1 MASLSSIRTGLS
13 TRLATISGLSVYSY
27 VPDSIE
33 PPTSVVG
40 VMSSVDY
47 DSTMSRGSDMYE
59 IPLYLYVSRVDAE
72 LSQDSLDE
80 FLAGSG
86 SSSIKQAIEGDT
98 TLGGVV
104 SSARVVEASN
114 YGVPA
119 KCAGRQ
125 LRGKGRSCRSLPYSY
140 KR

>member
-1 MASLSSIRTGLS
+1 MASLSSIRSGLS

-33 PPTSVVG
+33 PPTAVVG

-47 DSTMSRGSDMYE
+47 DSTMSRGSDSYE

-86 SSSIKQAIEGDT
+86 SSSIKQAIEGDV

-114 YGVPA
+114 YGVYTINSIDYL
-119 KCAGRQ
+119 GVEF
-125 LRGKGRSCRSLPYSY
+125 SVEIIT
-140 KR
+140 

>member
-1 MASLSSIRTGLS
+1 MASLSSIRSGLS
-13 TRLATISGLSVYSY
+13 TRLATISGLSVYSF

-33 PPTSVVG
+33 PPTAVVG

-47 DSTMSRGSDMYE
+47 DSTMSRGSDSYE

-86 SSSIKQAIEGDT
+86 SSSIKQAIEGDS

-114 YGVPA
+114 YGVYTINSIDYL
-119 KCAGRQ
+119 GVEF
-125 LRGKGRSCRSLPYSY
+125 SVEIIT
-140 KR
+140 

>member
-1 MASLSSIRTGLS
+1 MASLSSIRSGLS

-33 PPTSVVG
+33 PPTAVVG

-47 DSTMSRGSDMYE
+47 DSTMSRGSDSYE

-86 SSSIKQAIEGDT
+86 SSSIKQAIEGDS

-114 YGVPA
+114 YGVYTINSIDYL
-119 KCAGRQ
+119 GVEF
-125 LRGKGRSCRSLPYSY
+125 SVEIIT
-140 KR
+140 

>member
-114 YGVPA
+114 YGVYTINSIDYL
-119 KCAGRQ
+119 GVEF
-125 LRGKGRSCRSLPYSY
+125 SVEIIT
-140 KR
+140 

>member
-1 MASLSSIRTGLS
+1 MASLSSIRSGLS

-33 PPTSVVG
+33 PPTAVVG

-47 DSTMSRGSDMYE
+47 DSTMSRGSDLYE

-86 SSSIKQAIEGDT
+86 SKSIKQAIEGDS

-114 YGVPA
+114 YGVYTINSIDYL
-119 KCAGRQ
+119 GVEFNVEIIT
-125 LRGKGRSCRSLPYSY
+125 
-140 KR
+140 

>member
-33 PPTSVVG
+33 PPTAVVG

-114 YGVPA
+114 YGVYTINSIDYL
-119 KCAGRQ
+119 GVEF
-125 LRGKGRSCRSLPYSY
+125 SVEIIT
-140 KR
+140 

>member
-1 MASLSSIRTGLS
+1 MASLSSIRSGLS
-13 TRLATISGLSVYSY
+13 TRLATISALSVYAY

-33 PPTSVVG
+33 PPTAVVG

-47 DSTMSRGSDMYE
+47 DSTMSRGSDSYE

-86 SSSIKQAIEGDT
+86 SSSIKQAIEGDS

-114 YGVPA
+114 YGVYTINSIDYL
-119 KCAGRQ
+119 GVEF
-125 LRGKGRSCRSLPYSY
+125 SVEIIT
-140 KR
+140 

>member
-1 MASLSSIRTGLS
+1 MASLSSIRSGLS

-33 PPTSVVG
+33 PPTAVVG

-47 DSTMSRGSDMYE
+47 DSTMSRGSDSYE

-80 FLAGSG
+80 LLAGSG
-86 SSSIKQAIEGDT
+86 SSSIKQAIEGDS

-114 YGVPA
+114 YGVYTINSIDYL
-119 KCAGRQ
+119 GVEF
-125 LRGKGRSCRSLPYSY
+125 SVEIIT
-140 KR
+140 

>member
-1 MASLSSIRTGLS
+1 MASLSSIRSGLS

-33 PPTSVVG
+33 PPTAVVG
-40 VMSSVDY
+40 VMSSVD
-47 DSTMSRGSDMYE
+47 SYE

-86 SSSIKQAIEGDT
+86 SSSIKQAIEGDS

-114 YGVPA
+114 YGVYTINSIDYL
-119 KCAGRQ
+119 GVEF
-125 LRGKGRSCRSLPYSY
+125 SVEIIT
-140 KR
+140 

>member
-1 MASLSSIRTGLS
+1 MASLSSIRSGLS

-33 PPTSVVG
+33 PPTAVVG

-47 DSTMSRGSDMYE
+47 DSTMSRGSDSYE

-86 SSSIKQAIEGDT
+86 SSSIKQAIEGDS

-114 YGVPA
+114 YGVYTVNSIDYL
-119 KCAGRQ
+119 GVEF
-125 LRGKGRSCRSLPYSY
+125 SVEIIT
-140 KR
+140 

>member
-33 PPTSVVG
+33 PPTAGVG

-114 YGVPA
+114 YGVYTINSIDYL
-119 KCAGRQ
+119 GVEF
-125 LRGKGRSCRSLPYSY
+125 SVEIIT
-140 KR
+140 

>member
-1 MASLSSIRTGLS
+1 MASLSSIRSGLS
-13 TRLATISGLSVYSY
+13 TRLATISGMSVYSY

-33 PPTSVVG
+33 PPTAVVG

-47 DSTMSRGSDMYE
+47 DSTMSRGSDLYE

-86 SSSIKQAIEGDT
+86 SKSIKQAIEGDS

-114 YGVPA
+114 YGVYTINSIDYL
-119 KCAGRQ
+119 GVEF
-125 LRGKGRSCRSLPYSY
+125 SVEIIT
-140 KR
+140 

>member
-1 MASLSSIRTGLS
+1 VASLTNIRNGIGTNLGGITSL
-13 TRLATISGLSVYSY
+13 IVYSF
-27 VPDSIE
+27 VPDFIE
-33 PPTSVVG
+33 PPTAVVG

-47 DSTMSRGSDMYE
+47 DSTMSRGSDSYE

-86 SSSIKQAIEGDT
+86 SSSIKQAIEGDS

-114 YGVPA
+114 YGVYTINSIDYL
-119 KCAGRQ
+119 GVEF
-125 LRGKGRSCRSLPYSY
+125 SVEIIT
-140 KR
+140 

>member
-1 MASLSSIRTGLS
+1 MASLSSIRSGLS
-13 TRLATISGLSVYSY
+13 TRLATILGLSVYAY

-33 PPTSVVG
+33 PPTAVVG

-114 YGVPA
+114 YGVYTINSIDYL
-119 KCAGRQ
+119 GVEF
-125 LRGKGRSCRSLPYSY
+125 SVEIIT
-140 KR
+140 

>member
-33 PPTSVVG
+33 PPSAVVG

-114 YGVPA
+114 YGVYTINSIDYL
-119 KCAGRQ
+119 GVEF
-125 LRGKGRSCRSLPYSY
+125 SVEIIT
-140 KR
+140 

>member
-1 MASLSSIRTGLS
+1 MASLSSIRSGLS

-33 PPTSVVG
+33 PPTAVVG

-47 DSTMSRGSDMYE
+47 DSTMSRGSDSYE

-86 SSSIKQAIEGDT
+86 SSSIKQAVEGDS

-114 YGVPA
+114 YGVYTINSIDYL
-119 KCAGRQ
+119 GVEF
-125 LRGKGRSCRSLPYSY
+125 SVEIIT
-140 KR
+140 

>member
-1 MASLSSIRTGLS
+1 MASLLSIRSGLS
-13 TRLATISGLSVYSY
+13 TRLATISGLSVYAY

-33 PPTSVVG
+33 PPTAVVG

-47 DSTMSRGSDMYE
+47 DSTMSRGSDSYE

-86 SSSIKQAIEGDT
+86 SSSIKQAIEGDS

-114 YGVPA
+114 YGVYTINSIDYL
-119 KCAGRQ
+119 GVEF
-125 LRGKGRSCRSLPYSY
+125 SVEIIT
-140 KR
+140 

>member
-33 PPTSVVG
+33 PPTAVVG

-80 FLAGSG
+80 FLAGSV

-114 YGVPA
+114 YGVYTINSIDYL
-119 KCAGRQ
+119 GVEF
-125 LRGKGRSCRSLPYSY
+125 SVEIIT
-140 KR
+140 

>member
-1 MASLSSIRTGLS
+1 MASLSSIRSGLS

-33 PPTSVVG
+33 PPTAVVG

-47 DSTMSRGSDMYE
+47 DSTMSRGSDSYE

-86 SSSIKQAIEGDT
+86 SSSIKQAIEGDS

-114 YGVPA
+114 YGVYTINSIDYL
-119 KCAGRQ
+119 GVEFNVEIIT
-125 LRGKGRSCRSLPYSY
+125 
-140 KR
+140 

>member
-13 TRLATISGLSVYSY
+13 TRLATISGLSVYSF

-33 PPTSVVG
+33 PPTAVVG

-114 YGVPA
+114 YGVYTINSIDYL
-119 KCAGRQ
+119 GVEF
-125 LRGKGRSCRSLPYSY
+125 SVEIIT
-140 KR
+140 

>member
-13 TRLATISGLSVYSY
+13 TRLATILGLSVYSY

-33 PPTSVVG
+33 PPTAVVG

-114 YGVPA
+114 YGVYTINSIDYL
-119 KCAGRQ
+119 GVEF
-125 LRGKGRSCRSLPYSY
+125 SVEIIT
-140 KR
+140 

>member
-1 MASLSSIRTGLS
+1 MASLSSIRSGLS

-33 PPTSVVG
+33 PPTAV
-40 VMSSVDY
+40 
-47 DSTMSRGSDMYE
+47 
-59 IPLYLYVSRVDAE
+59 VDAE

-86 SSSIKQAIEGDT
+86 SSSIKQAIEGDS

-114 YGVPA
+114 YGVYTINSIDYL
-119 KCAGRQ
+119 GVEFNVEIIT
-125 LRGKGRSCRSLPYSY
+125 
-140 KR
+140 

>member
-1 MASLSSIRTGLS
+1 MASLSSIRSGLS

-33 PPTSVVG
+33 PPTAVVG

-47 DSTMSRGSDMYE
+47 DSTMSRGSDSYE

-86 SSSIKQAIEGDT
+86 SSSIKQAIEGDS

-114 YGVPA
+114 YGVYTINSIDYL
-119 KCAGRQ
+119 GVEF
-125 LRGKGRSCRSLPYSY
+125 SVEIIS
-140 KR
+140 

>member
-1 MASLSSIRTGLS
+1 MASLSSIRSGLS
-13 TRLATISGLSVYSY
+13 TRLATISGLSVYAF

-33 PPTSVVG
+33 PPTALVG

-47 DSTMSRGSDMYE
+47 DSTMSRGSDSYE

-86 SSSIKQAIEGDT
+86 SSSIKQAIEGDS

-114 YGVPA
+114 YGVYTINSIDYL
-119 KCAGRQ
+119 GVEF
-125 LRGKGRSCRSLPYSY
+125 SVEIIT
-140 KR
+140 

>member
-33 PPTSVVG
+33 PPTAVVG

-114 YGVPA
+114 
-119 KCAGRQ
+119 
-125 LRGKGRSCRSLPYSY
+125 
-140 KR
+140 

>member
-1 MASLSSIRTGLS
+1 MASLSSIRSGLS
-13 TRLATISGLSVYSY
+13 TRLATISGMSVFSF

-33 PPTSVVG
+33 PPTAVVG

-47 DSTMSRGSDMYE
+47 DSTMSRGSDSYE

-86 SSSIKQAIEGDT
+86 SSSIKQAIEGDS

-114 YGVPA
+114 YGVYTINSIDYL
-119 KCAGRQ
+119 GVEF
-125 LRGKGRSCRSLPYSY
+125 SVEIIT
-140 KR
+140 

>member
-1 MASLSSIRTGLS
+1 
-13 TRLATISGLSVYSY
+13 
-27 VPDSIE
+27 
-33 PPTSVVG
+33 
-40 VMSSVDY
+40 MSSVDY
-47 DSTMSRGSDMYE
+47 DSTMSRGSDSYE

-86 SSSIKQAIEGDT
+86 SSSIKQAIEGDS

-114 YGVPA
+114 YGVYTINSIDYL
-119 KCAGRQ
+119 GVEF
-125 LRGKGRSCRSLPYSY
+125 SVEIIT
-140 KR
+140 

>member
-33 PPTSVVG
+33 PPTAVVG

-86 SSSIKQAIEGDT
+86 TSSIKQAIEGDT

-114 YGVPA
+114 YGVYTINSIDYL
-119 KCAGRQ
+119 GVEF
-125 LRGKGRSCRSLPYSY
+125 SVEIIT
-140 KR
+140 

>member
-1 MASLSSIRTGLS
+1 MASLSSIRSGLS
-13 TRLATISGLSVYSY
+13 TRLATISGLSVYSF

-33 PPTSVVG
+33 PPTAVVG

-47 DSTMSRGSDMYE
+47 DSTMSRGSDSYE

-86 SSSIKQAIEGDT
+86 SSTIKQAIEGDS

-114 YGVPA
+114 YGVYTINSIDYL
-119 KCAGRQ
+119 GVEF
-125 LRGKGRSCRSLPYSY
+125 SVEIIT
-140 KR
+140 

>member
-1 MASLSSIRTGLS
+1 MASLSSIRSGLS
-13 TRLATISGLSVYSY
+13 TRLATISGLSVYAF

-33 PPTSVVG
+33 PPTAVVG

-47 DSTMSRGSDMYE
+47 DSTMSRGSDSYE

-86 SSSIKQAIEGDT
+86 SSSIKQAIEGDS

-114 YGVPA
+114 YGVYTINSIDYL
-119 KCAGRQ
+119 GVEF
-125 LRGKGRSCRSLPYSY
+125 SVEIIT
-140 KR
+140 

>member
-1 MASLSSIRTGLS
+1 MASLSSIRSGLS
-13 TRLATISGLSVYSY
+13 TRLATISGLSVYAY

-33 PPTSVVG
+33 PPTAVVG

-47 DSTMSRGSDMYE
+47 DSTMSRGSDSYE

-86 SSSIKQAIEGDT
+86 SSSIKQAIEGDS

-114 YGVPA
+114 YGVYTINSIDYL
-119 KCAGRQ
+119 GVEF
-125 LRGKGRSCRSLPYSY
+125 SVEIIT
-140 KR
+140 

>member
-1 MASLSSIRTGLS
+1 MASLSSIRSGLS
-13 TRLATISGLSVYSY
+13 TRLATISGMSVYSF

-33 PPTSVVG
+33 PPTAVVG

-47 DSTMSRGSDMYE
+47 DSTMSRGSDLYE

-86 SSSIKQAIEGDT
+86 SKSIKQAIEGDS

-114 YGVPA
+114 YGVYTINSIDYL
-119 KCAGRQ
+119 GVEF
-125 LRGKGRSCRSLPYSY
+125 SVEIIT
-140 KR
+140 